1 MTIRLLGVDFLWV
14 VHSDHASICHRY
26 GDMTP
31 QIFCARTWTRKERR
45 EKEKS
50 ERKGEGKEKGRERV
64 GKGGRKRA

>member
-1 MTIRLLGVDFLWV
+1 MG
-14 VHSDHASICHRY
+14 
-26 GDMTP
+26 P
-31 QIFCARTWTRKERR
+31 QMLDARTWTRKERR